1 MINLGDEVE
10 DMVSGFKGIV
20 VARHSYLQGCAR
32 VSIQPIV
39 DKDGRLPESRTFDEP
54 QLKCI
59 AVGKVK
65 RQADFYDPGG
75 PEKYMD
81 KGM

>member
-10 DMVSGFKGIV
+10 DIVSGFKGIV
-20 VARHSYLQGCAR
+20 VSKHLYLQGCSR
-32 VSIQPIV
+32 ISVQQVV
-39 DKDGRLPESRTFDEP
+39 DKDGKLPDSHTFDEP

-59 AVGKVK
+59 AAGKVK
-65 RQADFYDPGG
+65 KQANFYDPGG

-81 KGM
+81 EGR